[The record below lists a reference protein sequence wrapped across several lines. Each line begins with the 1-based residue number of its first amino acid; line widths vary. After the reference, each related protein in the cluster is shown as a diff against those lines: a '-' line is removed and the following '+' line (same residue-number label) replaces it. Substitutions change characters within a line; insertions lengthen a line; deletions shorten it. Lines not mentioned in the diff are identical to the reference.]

1 LVTAPHFP
9 GCAFTFRTAS
19 SSFNVSVYMP

>member
-9 GCAFTFRTAS
+9 ACAFTFRTVF